1 MNETIEDKTMTKYAN
16 GNRRGFTLVEIMIV
30 LAIIGLIVSIAVP
43 AFLKNRRDAQG
54 SACNGQLDS
63 VYAAKEQVA
72 WKLDVHPGGPVIPL
86 DADQINSY
94 LRGTDVTEPCPG
106 GGTYAIGD
114 INDANGGVVVPVCGM
129 SADDAGGGVTFE
141 EDGLHIHRRSYEQDA
156 AGAYARSAAFTFA
169 S

>member
-1 MNETIEDKTMTKYAN
+1 MMNLKDRN
-16 GNRRGFTLVEIMIV
+16 RGFTLVEIMIV

-63 VYAAKEQVA
+63 IFSAKEQVA
-72 WKLDVHPGGPVIPL
+72 FKKNVRPGGPVIAF

-94 LRGTDVTEPCPG
+94 LRGTNVGDPCPG
-106 GGTYAIGD
+106 GGTYTVGD
-114 INDANGGVVVPVCGM
+114 INDANGQVIIPTCSM

-141 EDGLHIHRRSYEQDA
+141 QEGLHIHRRSYDQDA
-156 AGAYARSAAFTFA
+156 NGDYQRNTNYTFA
-169 S
+169 

>member
-1 MNETIEDKTMTKYAN
+1 MVKYAN
-16 GNRRGFTLVEIMIV
+16 SNRKGFTLVEIMIV

-63 VYAAKEQVA
+63 IFSAKEQVA
-72 WKLDVHPGGPVIPL
+72 FKLNVRPAGPIVPL
-86 DADQINSY
+86 DTAQINSY
-94 LRGTDVTEPCPG
+94 MRGTDVTEPCPG
-106 GGTYAIGD
+106 GGAYTIGD
-114 INDANGGVVVPVCGM
+114 INDANGQVVVPVCSM

-156 AGAYARSAAFTFA
+156 AGAYLRNAVYTFA
-169 S
+169 A

>member
-1 MNETIEDKTMTKYAN
+1 MMNLKDKN
-16 GNRRGFTLVEIMIV
+16 RGFTLVEIMIV

-63 VYAAKEQVA
+63 IFSAKEQVA
-72 WKLDVHPGGPVIPL
+72 FKKNVRPGGPVIAF

-94 LRGTDVTEPCPG
+94 LRGTNVGDPCPG
-106 GGTYAIGD
+106 GGTYTVGD
-114 INDANGGVVVPVCGM
+114 INDANGQVIIPTCSM
-129 SADDAGGGVTFE
+129 SADDAGGGVIFE
-141 EDGLHIHRRSYEQDA
+141 QEGLHIHRRSYEQDA
-156 AGAYARSAAFTFA
+156 AGDYQRNTNYTFA